1 MNDVDSGADI
11 RITDTLI
18 TLSKLKDGKLCA
30 IVISV
35 NKIVFCNQTKSTISF
50 NELKESKIFGSIL
63 NLELNSESVTHKNEF
78 LVWNSQYAGNVQV
91 NGCSCVQLT
100 GCLVEDETT
109 NESTLVFE
117 LTKVRSAI
125 NFLHDC
131 VLSNSQL
138 HLELKAIVCP

>member
-1 MNDVDSGADI
+1 M
-11 RITDTLI
+11 
-18 TLSKLKDGKLCA
+18 
-30 IVISV
+30 
-35 NKIVFCNQTKSTISF
+35 
-50 NELKESKIFGSIL
+50 
-63 NLELNSESVTHKNEF
+63 
-78 LVWNSQYAGNVQV
+78 QV

-138 HLELKAIVCP
+138 HLELKVCLNETIEIMEICRDEIQTQINSGTLILRCCKNREKLR